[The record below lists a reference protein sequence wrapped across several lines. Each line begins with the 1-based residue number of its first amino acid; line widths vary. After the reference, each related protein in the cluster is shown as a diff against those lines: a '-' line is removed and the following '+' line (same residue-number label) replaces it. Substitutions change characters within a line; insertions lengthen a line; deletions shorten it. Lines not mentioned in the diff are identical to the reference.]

1 MVSQEMRSSQLLFNH
16 GPGSILETVNGP
28 VVVQK
33 WSSFLQEARLQA
45 QNFPQAFEIREVRLS
60 DQLYAPNGQAHLHRI
75 PSNAE
80 VGLPAD
86 RYLLRT
92 HRFPDWLICNRSR
105 AHGGHAM
112 LFNHGTVATQN
123 TNCPSCGEQGAPL
136 RFVTYCTN
144 GHLDDVDWRYHVCG
158 SEYSSQCAV
167 SSYKWHERTTSMAGV
182 SIECNNCGSLKNL
195 AEIARNIGRCSGRH
209 PEESFGEH
217 NQRPRK
223 LHSSSKNYPTS
234 ILRFMAESDLSRDN
248 GPNKRPYDKIHRKI
262 VFEPAQK
269 QRKVRIFSDP

>member
-1 MVSQEMRSSQLLFNH
+1 MVSQEMRSTQLLFNH

-33 WSSFLQEARLQA
+33 WSSFLQQMPLQA
-45 QNFPQAFEIREVRLS
+45 HNFPQAFEIRELRLS

-92 HRFPDWLICNRSR
+92 NRFPDWLICNRS
-105 AHGGHAM
+105 ATHGGHAM
-112 LFNHGTVATQN
+112 LFNHGAVAGQN
-123 TNCPSCGEQGAPL
+123 TACPTCGEQGAPL

-158 SEYSSQCAV
+158 PDYSNQCAT
-167 SSYKWHERTTSMAGV
+167 SSYQWHERNAAWRALTLSATIAVPAKISPKLPEILEGV
-182 SIECNNCGSLKNL
+182 
-195 AEIARNIGRCSGRH
+195 
-209 PEESFGEH
+209 PEAS
-217 NQRPRK
+217 
-223 LHSSSKNYPTS
+223 
-234 ILRFMAESDLSRDN
+234 
-248 GPNKRPYDKIHRKI
+248 
-262 VFEPAQK
+262 
-269 QRKVRIFSDP
+269 